1 MKDLTTPT
9 LLCLYFGLE
18 TGRSIKRKDLHSEL
32 VRRGVSIV
40 TTTNVLTD
48 LLFCIGY
55 AADNRIPDIDDQL
68 DCRSQNWQCG
78 CGHWNSPSLPFCAV
92 CERKPGEKS

>member
-18 TGRSIKRKDLHSEL
+18 AGRSIKRKDLHSEL

-68 DCRSQNWQCG
+68 EES
-78 CGHWNSPSLPFCAV
+78 
-92 CERKPGEKS
+92 